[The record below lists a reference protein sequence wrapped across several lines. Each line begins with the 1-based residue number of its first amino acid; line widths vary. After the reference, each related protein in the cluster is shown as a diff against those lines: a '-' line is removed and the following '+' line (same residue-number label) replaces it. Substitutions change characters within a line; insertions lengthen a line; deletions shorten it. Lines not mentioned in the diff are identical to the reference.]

1 MSHMIGFEV
10 CENRTQILPLAEN
23 FARKNVDRLENP
35 FGRYHGQM
43 TILDNEPPLENY
55 EAAVNFLDKMSRG
68 KFYHDYAVRYYEV
81 SEKALVELN
90 KAKNLYAK
98 IKKENAPHNKKSK
111 FVACPVCKSRLST
124 EHMSETKTTCPL
136 CKASLLSPTVERRLL
151 AAKKR
156 IQKKEAEAK
165 DKKNRKIMWCVKIE
179 VHC

>member
-1 MSHMIGFEV
+1 MSHMKGFEV
-10 CENRTQILPLAEN
+10 CKNRNQILPLAED
-23 FARKNVDRLENP
+23 FASKNVDRLENP

-81 SEKALVELN
+81 SEKGLVEVN
-90 KAKNLYAK
+90 KVKNLYEK
-98 IKKENAPHNKKSK
+98 IKKEGAPHNKKSK
-111 FVACPVCKSRLST
+111 FVTCPVCKSRLST
-124 EHMSETKTTCPL
+124 MHMSETKTTCPL

-156 IQKKEAEAK
+156 IQKKEVEAK